1 MDDSEKFIRGSPN
14 IKLDQHIRLGRR
26 FETYIEINI
35 IDIKKAEMTWM
46 TQTYS
51 SWDPLMSY

>member
-1 MDDSEKFIRGSPN
+1 MRSEVFIKGSPN
-14 IKLDQHIRLGRR
+14 IKLDRHIRLGSR
-26 FETYIEINI
+26 FETHIEINI

-51 SWDPLMSY
+51 SWDPPMSY